1 MKNVWKKLVA
11 LIVAATALI
20 SCTACSQ
27 ESQVIN
33 AYDIAVKNG
42 FVGTEQD
49 WLLSLKGAN
58 GEDGDD
64 LDINDL
70 YEAAKEDGFEG
81 TLMEFIQSLSV
92 SVQENNATNIISQNL
107 TSVVSIT
114 CGFIQ
119 TTVTGTYFPKEEKK
133 VGGSE
138 GSGVVVHLEK
148 NRGVAYIVTNYHV
161 VYNVNSDD
169 GISPYIWIYP
179 YGARDTF
186 TKGDIDNGVPP
197 GDATNGDGIRAT
209 FIGGAMDY
217 DIALLQ
223 VNSEEIKTS
232 VLTEARVGDSNSVT
246 VGEKTFVIGNARG
259 RGLSATSGILSVDSE
274 NIAMKSSDTLR
285 DVTYRVMRTDAPINN
300 GNSGGGLFNAEGD
313 LIGIINAK
321 TITENTDAM
330 GYALPITQVKYVLR
344 NIWDHKT
351 ATTAGYV
358 ARAVMGIETYI
369 QHSKAVLSSDNKL
382 KIEEEFLVSKVFTQ
396 GAVGKGNPTAFKV
409 GDLFVS
415 MTHNGVT
422 TKLTRRYLFNDLL
435 LNVRKGDTV
444 VFTVLREGAYS
455 GKTQVQVP
463 ITFDKDEYFSIFA

>member
-1 MKNVWKKLVA
+1 M
-11 LIVAATALI
+11 
-20 SCTACSQ
+20 
-27 ESQVIN
+27 
-33 AYDIAVKNG
+33 
-42 FVGTEQD
+42 
-49 WLLSLKGAN
+49 
-58 GEDGDD
+58 
-64 LDINDL
+64 
-70 YEAAKEDGFEG
+70 
-81 TLMEFIQSLSV
+81 
-92 SVQENNATNIISQNL
+92 
-107 TSVVSIT
+107 
-114 CGFIQ
+114 
-119 TTVTGTYFPKEEKK
+119 
-133 VGGSE
+133 
-138 GSGVVVHLEK
+138 
-148 NRGVAYIVTNYHV
+148 
-161 VYNVNSDD
+161 
-169 GISPYIWIYP
+169 
-179 YGARDTF
+179 
-186 TKGDIDNGVPP
+186 
-197 GDATNGDGIRAT
+197 
-209 FIGGAMDY
+209 
-217 DIALLQ
+217 
-223 VNSEEIKTS
+223 
-232 VLTEARVGDSNSVT
+232 GDSNSVT

-274 NIAMKSSDTLR
+274 NIAMKSSDALR

-382 KIEEEFLVSKVFTQ
+382 KIEEEFLVSKVFTY